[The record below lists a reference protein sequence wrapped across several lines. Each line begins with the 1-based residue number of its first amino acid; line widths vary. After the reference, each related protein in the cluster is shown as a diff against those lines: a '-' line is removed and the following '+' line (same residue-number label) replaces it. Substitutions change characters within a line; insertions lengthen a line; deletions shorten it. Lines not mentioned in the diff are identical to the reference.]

1 MLNLLPAFDARL
13 VDAILALVAIEAVAL
28 VWRRRVRGRGPTT
41 SQTLS
46 FLGSGA
52 ALLVALRG
60 TLAGWP
66 VWVALAALLAGGMA
80 HVVHLLL
87 DARLDARSGE

>member
-1 MLNLLPAFDARL
+1 MSAVPTFDAHL

-28 VWRRRVRGRGPTT
+28 VWLRGVRARGPTIGQALT
-41 SQTLS
+41 

-52 ALLVALRG
+52 ALLLALRAA
-60 TLAGWP
+60 LSGWP
-66 VWVALAALLAGGMA
+66 PWVALAALLAGGVA

-87 DARLDARSGE
+87 DARRAAGARE